1 MLNDQ
6 EASLL
11 RNLENRRQRVIDA
24 QDAIVAKLGEAV
36 DHLDHCAGELNSGV
50 LSAPAF
56 SQAVVQWYALVTLLV
71 ERAVS
76 ENSEFSRVAGDF
88 DLAELDECE
97 PGGYIAERRNLIDAA
112 RDLAARTALYQN
124 AVIDVFTA
132 WKEAAGISADGGAA

>member
-24 QDAIVAKLGEAV
+24 LNAVATKLGEAV
-36 DHLDHCAGELNSGV
+36 EHLEHCDNELKSGT

-76 ENSEFSRVAGDF
+76 ENIEFSRVAGDF

-112 RDLAARTALYQN
+112 RDLAARTAIYQN
-124 AVIDVFTA
+124 AVADVFTA
-132 WKEAAGISADGGAA
+132 WKEAAGISADGGVA